1 MTEKVTGQP
10 GRKLTA
16 SGQARAATLER
27 HGYTGLDDPGRPGR
41 PKGPAGLAAARSGVS
56 VRTAR
61 RRLGA
66 ERDLMVHLGLSP
78 GDLARTS
85 LDKVTEK
92 QALVYLPKEEARV
105 LIKAAKRGRRV
116 SAQKRLRGKLPA
128 EQRVALEVDALIR
141 LYSQT
146 SAEGRAL
153 FNTKFIAF
161 LRGDPPGPD

>member
-1 MTEKVTGQP
+1 
-10 GRKLTA
+10 
-16 SGQARAATLER
+16 
-27 HGYTGLDDPGRPGR
+27 
-41 PKGPAGLAAARSGVS
+41 
-56 VRTAR
+56 
-61 RRLGA
+61 
-66 ERDLMVHLGLSP
+66 MVHLGLSP

-141 LYSQT
+141 LYSRT
-146 SAEGRAL
+146 SAEGRTL